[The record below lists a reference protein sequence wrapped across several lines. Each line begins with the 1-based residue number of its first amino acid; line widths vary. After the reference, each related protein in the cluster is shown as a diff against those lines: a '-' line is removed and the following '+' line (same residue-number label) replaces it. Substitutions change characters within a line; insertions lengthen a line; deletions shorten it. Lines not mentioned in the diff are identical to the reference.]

1 MKRKVMKRILA
12 AVLIASLVMPSAV
25 SAATAGTESSAGNLQ
40 KQQLDNAGEAQSKDS
55 VMKEG
60 NENQAEAVTTP
71 EVPSSEE
78 ITSEAT
84 DQDTGLNAG
93 GDSSLEDS
101 SAEDPVNPDA
111 QAKAGAIAEAEET
124 DEPVSELG
132 AVKKQGWV
140 LEDGHWLYYQK
151 NGTPITNNW
160 LVQNNTYYY
169 FDAKGWMVTGWKQ
182 IKGANFYFNP
192 KNGAD
197 IGKMLTGWQTINGKK
212 YYLKKT
218 GDKGQRGKALTGW
231 QTLSKKVYYFN
242 KSGVMCK
249 GWTEINKKFFYFD
262 SKGVRQTGWK
272 LINNNWFYLKKKGSY
287 GTAGK
292 ALTGWVKLGGQVY
305 YLKKSGGKGTKGKML
320 TGWQTIGAYNYYF
333 ASSGAL
339 KTGWVK
345 LSGKWFYFKKVGSY
359 GTQGK
364 MLTGWRTIKGTT
376 YYLKKT
382 GNKGTKGKMLTGWVT
397 LSNKTFYF
405 DASGGMKIGW
415 ITLSGKRYY
424 LKTTGSLGDKGA
436 RYANGKYT
444 IEGRSYTF
452 DKNGVCT
459 NFNDTVDYIYLT
471 DPADGK
477 TRKVEPQIQTD
488 PQIGKDITEEEFLA
502 AVLYTES
509 GDQGYEGQI
518 MVGLTILNRVA
529 SSEFPNSLK
538 FVIYSDGQFEV
549 ARNGTLTRCL
559 ERIRDKEPEVS
570 YLTTYKSMQAAKKA
584 KSIFNAYKKNGTARS
599 ISGITL
605 PNNKK
610 DFDYLFFMTHS
621 SFIKLKLDDKKCDTY
636 IYRYKYSASQQ
647 NRYHI
652 FFKKWVKSS

>member
-1 MKRKVMKRILA
+1 MKRKVMKRVLA

-25 SAATAGTESSAGNLQ
+25 SAATAGTVSSVGNS
-40 KQQLDNAGEAQSKDS
+40 LDSAGEAQNGDS
-55 VMKEG
+55 VMTEG
-60 NENQAEAVTTP
+60 NENQDEAVATP
-71 EVPSSEE
+71 EVSLSEE
-78 ITSEAT
+78 ITSEAADPDT
-84 DQDTGLNAG
+84 DLNTD
-93 GDSSLEDS
+93 GDSSIADLSTEDTV
-101 SAEDPVNPDA
+101 DPVA
-111 QAKAGAIAEAEET
+111 QAKAEAVAEAEET
-124 DEPVSELG
+124 DESVSELG
-132 AVKKQGWV
+132 AVKQGWV
-140 LEDGHWLYYQK
+140 LEGGHWLYYKK
-151 NGTPITNNW
+151 NGTSITNNW
-160 LVQNNTYYY
+160 LVENNTYYY

-182 IKGANFYFNP
+182 IEGANFYFNP

-197 IGKMLTGWQTINGKK
+197 IGKMLTGWQ
-212 YYLKKT
+212 
-218 GDKGQRGKALTGW
+218 
-231 QTLSKKVYYFN
+231 
-242 KSGVMCK
+242 
-249 GWTEINKKFFYFD
+249 
-262 SKGVRQTGWK
+262 

-292 ALTGWVKLGGQVY
+292 ALTGWIKLDGQVY

-320 TGWQTIGAYNYYF
+320 TGWRTIGAYNYYF

-345 LSGKWFYFKKVGSY
+345 LSGKWFYFKKTGSY

-364 MLTGWRTIKGTT
+364 MLTGWRTIKGTV

-405 DASGGMKIGW
+405 DSSGGMKTGW
-415 ITLSGKRYY
+415 IIRNGKRYY

-444 IEGRSYTF
+444 IGGKSYTF
-452 DKNGVCT
+452 NKNGVCT
-459 NFNDTVDYIYLT
+459 NFNETVDYIYLT
-471 DPADGK
+471 DPTDKK

-502 AVLYTES
+502 AVLYTEA

-518 MVGLTILNRVA
+518 MVGLTILNRVK

-549 ARNGTLTRCL
+549 ARNGTLTRWL
-559 ERIRDKEPEVS
+559 ERIRDNEPEVS
-570 YLTTYKSMQAAKKA
+570 YLTTYKSIKAAQKA
-584 KSIFNAYKKNGTARS
+584 KSIFDAYNTNRTARS
-599 ISGITL
+599 IPGITL

-621 SFIKLKLDDKKCDTY
+621 SFIKLKLDAKKCDTY